1 MKVGY
6 NMGIEDIFISEL
18 VQKINAEK
26 VTNYDGGHEKI
37 LDDSISRPTLELSG
51 VFEFFKP
58 KRIQVFGSEEQE
70 LLQRLIEEN
79 RLENV
84 EQILSSEEIPLIIF
98 SRNHLPNEWFI
109 AACEKKEIPIYRSEL
124 STTMLISKLSQTL
137 REYFAPQTSIH
148 GVMLDVCGLGV
159 ILQGRSSIGK
169 SETALEL
176 ITRGKSQLIADDR
189 VILYENEPGM
199 LIARAPKIL
208 ERMIEI
214 RGIGIVDV
222 ISMYGGGAYKTT
234 KRLSLVIQLQDWDK
248 NFKYNRIGA
257 DVEYVKFMET
267 HVAQIVLPIHTGR
280 YVASL
285 IEAAALNYQL
295 KELGI
300 NTAEEFTRRLTAAIT
315 DNTVDDMTKGV

>member
-1 MKVGY
+1 MP
-6 NMGIEDIFISEL
+6 IEDIYISEL
-18 VQKINAEK
+18 VLKLSIEPATE
-26 VTNYDGGHEKI
+26 YRGGHEKV
-37 LDDSISRPTLELSG
+37 LDDSISRPALELSG

-58 KRIQVFGSEEQE
+58 ERIQVFGSEEQAMI
-70 LLQRLIEEN
+70 QRLIDVNDLTNIEK
-79 RLENV
+79 
-84 EQILSSEEIPLIIF
+84 ILSHNEIPLIIF
-98 SRNHLPNEWFI
+98 SRGTMPNQWFVD
-109 AACEKKEIPIYRSEL
+109 ACELRSIPVYTSKL
-124 STTMLISKLSQTL
+124 STTMLIAKLSQVL
-137 REYFAPQTSIH
+137 REFFAPQTSIH

-159 ILQGRSSIGK
+159 LLQGRSSIGK

-176 ITRGKSQLIADDR
+176 LTRGKSQLISDDR

-222 ISMYGGGAYKTT
+222 ISMYGGGAYKPT

-267 HVAQIVLPIHTGR
+267 QVAQIVLPIHTGR
-280 YVASL
+280 NVASL
-285 IEAAALNYQL
+285 IEAAALNHQL
-295 KELGI
+295 KELGL
-300 NTAEEFTRRLTAAIT
+300 NTAEEFTNRLTMAIS
-315 DNTVDDMTKGV
+315 DNSSKGGK